1 MKRVMSAQSNRKS
14 NINKITH
21 LMYDD
26 TSHGVSL
33 GTIEDILLSHGA
45 SEDDSD
51 PSEGLFVSM
60 SDEDIRQ
67 ALYDIMD
74 AIDEATS
81 TREYDVVLTGED
93 IRLIRIG
100 LENYVI
106 PHSLADD
113 KAVATKLS
121 NNLKDLLPLY

>member
-1 MKRVMSAQSNRKS
+1 MKRVMSAQSNREF
-14 NINKITH
+14 NINKITQ
-21 LMYDD
+21 LMRD
-26 TSHGVSL
+26 TSHGVNIDN
-33 GTIEDILLSHGA
+33 IEDILLSHGA

-67 ALYDIMD
+67 ALYDIID
-74 AIDEATS
+74 AIDEVTS
-81 TREYDVVLTGED
+81 TREYDVVLTGDD

-106 PHSLADD
+106 PHSLTYD

-121 NNLKDLLPLY
+121 NDLKDLLPLY

>member
-1 MKRVMSAQSNRKS
+1 MKRVMSAQSNREF
-14 NINKITH
+14 NINKITQ
-21 LMYDD
+21 LMHD

-33 GTIEDILLSHGA
+33 DTIENILLSHGA

-51 PSEGLFVSM
+51 SSEGLFVSM

-67 ALYDIMD
+67 ALYDIID
-74 AIDEATS
+74 AIDEVTS
-81 TREYDVVLTGED
+81 TREYDVVLTGDD

-106 PHSLADD
+106 PHSLTYD

-121 NNLKDLLPLY
+121 NDLKDLLPRY

>member
-1 MKRVMSAQSNRKS
+1 MKRVMSAQSNREF
-14 NINKITH
+14 NINKIMQ
-21 LMYDD
+21 LMRDA
-26 TSHGVSL
+26 SHGVNID
-33 GTIEDILLSHGA
+33 TIEDILLSHGA

-51 PSEGLFVSM
+51 PSEGLFISM

-106 PHSLADD
+106 PHSLTYD
-113 KAVATKLS
+113 KAVAKQLS
-121 NNLKDLLPLY
+121 DNLKALLPLY

>member
-1 MKRVMSAQSNRKS
+1 MKRVMSAQSNREF
-14 NINKITH
+14 NINKITQ
-21 LMYDD
+21 LMRD
-26 TSHGVSL
+26 TSHGVNID
-33 GTIEDILLSHGA
+33 TIEDILLSHGA

-67 ALYDIMD
+67 ALYDIID
-74 AIDEATS
+74 AIDEVTS
-81 TREYDVVLTGED
+81 TREYDVVLTGDD

-106 PHSLADD
+106 PHSLTYD

-121 NNLKDLLPLY
+121 NDLKDLLPLY

>member
-1 MKRVMSAQSNRKS
+1 MLN
-14 NINKITH
+14 
-21 LMYDD
+21 
-26 TSHGVSL
+26 SHGVSL
-33 GTIEDILLSHGA
+33 DTIENILLSHGA

-51 PSEGLFVSM
+51 SSEGLFVSM

-67 ALYDIMD
+67 ALYDIID
-74 AIDEATS
+74 AIDEVTS
-81 TREYDVVLTGED
+81 TREYDVVLTGDD

-106 PHSLADD
+106 PHSLTYD

-121 NNLKDLLPLY
+121 NDLKDLLPRY